1 MTRREQERADR
12 ITDVPPSL
20 SDRQRVRMKW
30 YFLMMGTCLALII
43 PAWTVVR
50 LVSVPTAIA
59 MSAVAA
65 VIPPLAAMV
74 ANHHDGG

>member
-1 MTRREQERADR
+1 MAHREGERAQR
-12 ITDVPPSL
+12 ITDVPASL

-30 YFLMMGTCLALII
+30 YLLMMGTCLVLIVS
-43 PAWTVVR
+43 AWTVVR
-50 LVSVPTAIA
+50 MVSVPTAIA